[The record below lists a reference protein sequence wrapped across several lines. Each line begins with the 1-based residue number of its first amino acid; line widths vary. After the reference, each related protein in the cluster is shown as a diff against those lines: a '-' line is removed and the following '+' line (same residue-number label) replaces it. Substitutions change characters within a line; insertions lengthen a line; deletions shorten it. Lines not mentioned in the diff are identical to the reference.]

1 MNIYSL
7 LKWLFFTLF
16 YIQIQIHGI
25 FCALCC
31 NETGVHVSVCPL
43 NNTEDGIPSGRVT
56 TKGEDV
62 GVVSSDH
69 SESVRLFGQLCCTL
83 NCFIKHHSFRQ
94 SQFGNAI
101 VMAVI
106 NSPS

>member
-7 LKWLFFTLF
+7 LKCLF
-16 YIQIQIHGI
+16 YIVLHVLHLNTNPLYI
-25 FCALCC
+25 LCC
-31 NETGVHVSVCPL
+31 IETGVHVSVCPL

-69 SESVRLFGQLCCTL
+69 GESVRLFGQPCCTL
-83 NCFIKHHSFRQ
+83 NCFIKHHSFCQ

-101 VMAVI
+101 VVAMI